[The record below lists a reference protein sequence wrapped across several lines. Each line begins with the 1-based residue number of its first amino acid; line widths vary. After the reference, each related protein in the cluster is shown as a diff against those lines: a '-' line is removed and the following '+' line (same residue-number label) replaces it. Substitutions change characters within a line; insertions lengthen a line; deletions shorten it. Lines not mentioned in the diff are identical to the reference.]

1 MHPGTELLLRIQA
14 LVTTPLVLILAV
26 GGLRRPAPPTD
37 FEEINVQ
44 RINIVEPDGQLRMVL
59 ANRARSIGPMFK
71 GQPFGYPG
79 GTRPGII
86 FFNDEGTENGGL
98 IFNGKTEDGR
108 FRALGH
114 LSFDQYNQDQVLYL
128 QYVDEN
134 GRRRMGLTVADRA
147 DVSILDDVNR
157 REEINRMPEGPAR
170 QRALEELRGPVN
182 GVPRFAPRV
191 YVGRDVNKAAVVNL
205 SDRLG
210 RPRLRLLVDSLNVA
224 RIEFLDEAGRVV
236 HRLPEAHPPGT

>member
-1 MHPGTELLLRIQA
+1 MHRRTELLLRIQA

-26 GGLRRPAPPTD
+26 GGLRRSAPPTD

-71 GQPFGYPG
+71 GQPFAYPG

-98 IFNGKTEDGR
+98 IFNGKTEDGE

-157 REEINRMPEGPAR
+157 REEVDRMQDGPAK

-182 GVPRFAPRV
+182 GVPRFAQRV
-191 YVGRDVNKAAVVNL
+191 YVGRDVSKAAVVNL

-224 RIEFLDEAGRVV
+224 RIEFLDEGGRVV
-236 HRLPEAHPPGT
+236 YRLPEG